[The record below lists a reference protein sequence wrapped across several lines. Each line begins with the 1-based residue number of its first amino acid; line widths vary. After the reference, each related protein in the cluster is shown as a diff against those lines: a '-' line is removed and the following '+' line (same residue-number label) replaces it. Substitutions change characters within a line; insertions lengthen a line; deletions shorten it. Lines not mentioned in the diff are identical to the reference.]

1 MIRSRSTFLTT
12 FVVLT
17 LAALPSA
24 AQQTADDL
32 SPTGQPL
39 PVPSVKL
46 IGPEDENDAYVRRFF
61 GRIAARETV
70 DLSFEVGGKSISLP
84 IVEGETIPKGQV
96 VATLDTDSF
105 ERAVARA
112 ELALSPAGRERERAA
127 QLAASNVA
135 SAVRAED
142 AKTAYEL
149 AEVAL
154 RDARAALEDAT
165 LTTPFDA
172 LVVARLAAN
181 FSNVE
186 PGRSILRL
194 HDMSQIPVQIDVP
207 ERLFQAG
214 IPPQAVDFK
223 GEIAQL
229 PAPVD
234 LELIEYEAQTKTVGQ
249 SFLVTLV
256 LPDLYIPTLI
266 PGASM
271 TVTARVD
278 DAYQAPGRRVPS
290 WPGLALPPYSLLSGC
305 RCFTTAISAANA
317 RRMRSVSLALRHN
330 RFSCRA

>member
-1 MIRSRSTFLTT
+1 M
-12 FVVLT
+12 
-17 LAALPSA
+17 
-24 AQQTADDL
+24 
-32 SPTGQPL
+32 
-39 PVPSVKL
+39 
-46 IGPEDENDAYVRRFF
+46 
-61 GRIAARETV
+61 
-70 DLSFEVGGKSISLP
+70 
-84 IVEGETIPKGQV
+84 
-96 VATLDTDSF
+96 VATLDTDNF

-112 ELALSPAGRERERAA
+112 ELALSPAGRERAA

-172 LVVARLAAN
+172 LVVVRLAAN

-186 PGRSILRL
+186 PGRPILRL
-194 HDMSQIPVQIDVP
+194 HDMSQVRVQIDLP

-214 IPPQAVDFK
+214 IPPQAVDFT

-256 LPDLYIPTLI
+256 LPDLDIPTLI

-278 DAYQAPGRRVPS
+278 DAYQAPGRGVPS
-290 WPGLALPPYSLLSGC
+290 WPGLALPHYSLLSGC
-305 RCFTTAISAANA
+305 RCFTTAISASNA
-317 RRMRSVSLALRHN
+317 RRMRSLSLALRHN